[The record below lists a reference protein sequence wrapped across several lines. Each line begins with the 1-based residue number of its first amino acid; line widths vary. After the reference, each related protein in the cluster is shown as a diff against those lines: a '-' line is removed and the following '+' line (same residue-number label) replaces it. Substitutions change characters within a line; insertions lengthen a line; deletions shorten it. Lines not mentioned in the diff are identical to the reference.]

1 MDICKKRK
9 CNVHKKQKEWTYT
22 KKKSAM
28 SIKPDR
34 MDICKKEKR
43 NIHKKQSNWTYEKYL
58 VKMF

>member
-1 MDICKKRK
+1 
-9 CNVHKKQKEWTYT
+9 
-22 KKKSAM
+22 M
-28 SIKPDR
+28 SIKNRKNGHIQKRKVQYPEKLDR